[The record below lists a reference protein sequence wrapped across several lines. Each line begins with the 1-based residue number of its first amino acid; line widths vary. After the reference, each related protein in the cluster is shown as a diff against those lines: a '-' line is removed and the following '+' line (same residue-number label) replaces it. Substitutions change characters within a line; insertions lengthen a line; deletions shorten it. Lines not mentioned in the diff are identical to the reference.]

1 MQNSHGKEIDLS
13 RVTVKIPGVIF
24 RQTGG
29 QVSST
34 ASTANGS
41 VRNQSADANPGEYS
55 LEAYV
60 WLPKSLSYWLFT
72 T

>member
-29 QVSST
+29 QVSSSSAT
-34 ASTANGS
+34 VNGAS
-41 VRNQSADANPGEYS
+41 RNQSADMNSGEFPFVIS
-55 LEAYV
+55 HRSEV
-60 WLPKSLSYWLFT
+60 LFHN
-72 T
+72 